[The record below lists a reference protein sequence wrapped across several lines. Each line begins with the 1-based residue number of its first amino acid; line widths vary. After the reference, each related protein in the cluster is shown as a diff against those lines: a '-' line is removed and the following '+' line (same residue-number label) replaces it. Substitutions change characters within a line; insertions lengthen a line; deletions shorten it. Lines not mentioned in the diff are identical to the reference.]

1 MILINIIQKRRIKM
15 NSDKLGEIE
24 MTISTIDQSQRKA
37 ARVVGFTYL
46 LTFAIVV
53 FVNFGIHGRLIVS
66 GNVAETA
73 QNIVASEQLWRIGI
87 ALDLIYSVGII
98 VLLLT
103 LYAILKPVNQNL
115 ALLAAFLRL
124 VYALTWVLVTLNLF
138 DVLRVLSGADYLQAF
153 EADQLQAFIRLALD
167 ASSDMYYVGLIF
179 WALASTVCSYLL
191 FKSRFIPRGLA
202 VLGVISSAWCA
213 LCTIVFIISPNFAKV
228 VDLWWFDTPMVIFE
242 IVTGL
247 WLLVKGLRPS
257 GIAE

>member
-1 MILINIIQKRRIKM
+1 
-15 NSDKLGEIE
+15 
-24 MTISTIDQSQRKA
+24 MTDHTAERSSLVY
-37 ARVVGFTYL
+37 ARLAGFTYL

-87 ALDLIYSVGII
+87 FLDLIYSVGII
-98 VLLLT
+98 ALLLA

-153 EADQLQAFIRLALD
+153 EADQLQAFMRLALD

-202 VLGVISSAWCA
+202 ALGVISSAWCA
-213 LCTIVFIISPNFAKV
+213 LCTIAFIISANFAKV

-242 IVTGL
+242 IAMGL

>member
-1 MILINIIQKRRIKM
+1 M

-98 VLLLT
+98 ALLLA

-124 VYALTWVLVTLNLF
+124 VYALTWVLITLNLF
-138 DVLRVLSGADYLQAF
+138 DVQRVLSGADYLQVF
-153 EADQLQAFIRLALD
+153 EADQLQAFMRLALD
-167 ASSDMYYVGLIF
+167 ASSDMYYVGLVF

-191 FKSRFIPRGLA
+191 FKSRSIPSGLA
-202 VLGVISSAWCA
+202 VFGVISSVWGA
-213 LCTIVFIISPNFAKV
+213 LCTILFVISPNFAKV
-228 VDLWWFDTPMVIFE
+228 VNLWWFDTPMAIFE
-242 IVTGL
+242 VATGL

>member
-1 MILINIIQKRRIKM
+1 
-15 NSDKLGEIE
+15 
-24 MTISTIDQSQRKA
+24 MTNHTAERSSLVY
-37 ARVVGFTYL
+37 ARLAGLTYL
-46 LTFAIVV
+46 LTFVIVV

-73 QNIVASEQLWRIGI
+73 QNIVASEQLWRISI

-98 VLLLT
+98 ALLLA

-138 DVLRVLSGADYLQAF
+138 DVLRFLSGADYLQAF
-153 EADQLQAFIRLALD
+153 EADQLQAFMRLALD
-167 ASSDMYYVGLIF
+167 ESSNTYYVGLIF

-191 FKSRFIPRGLA
+191 FKSRSIPSGLA
-202 VLGVISSAWCA
+202 VWGVISSAWCA
-213 LCTIVFIISPNFAKV
+213 LCTIVFIVSPNFARV

-242 IVTGL
+242 LATGL
-247 WLLVKGLRPS
+247 WLLVKELRPS